1 MKILLKSNTYK
12 TLAFL
17 SLTMLAINHN
27 KVSAHIFSPTAP
39 PDSIGMEVVNGQQYV
54 LFKIGKGDNY
64 YQLSKRYK
72 TSVGKLTEINGNTT
86 LALGQVVK
94 IPTGRMYHSD
104 TNNTK
109 KGANK
114 GSQQEL
120 TDYKVG
126 NQETLYAISRKF
138 NVTVEEI
145 KRANNLVSNSIS
157 GGQILKIPSQSG
169 ISGINTNVFDGPL
182 KPDTI
187 LISPDTSAVEEPH
200 ITANKYGIR
209 EKTERG
215 IGVWI
220 EGLNSSETSNLALHK
235 TAAIGTILKIT
246 NPMTRS
252 VTYAKVV
259 GKFNE
264 NADTHNAIVVL
275 SKSAAAYIGALDKR
289 FQIEI
294 TYGVPL
300 EE

>member
-1 MKILLKSNTYK
+1 MMNILSKSTTYK

-17 SLTMLAINHN
+17 SLTMLAINQN
-27 KVSAHIFSPTAP
+27 KVSAHSFSSVVV
-39 PDSIGMEVVNGQQYV
+39 PDSVGVEKIDGQEYV
-54 LFKIGKGDNY
+54 LFKIEKGDNY
-64 YQLSKRYK
+64 YQLSKKYK
-72 TSVGKLTEINGNTT
+72 TTVGKITEVNGNKT
-86 LALGQVVK
+86 LAVGQIVK
-94 IPTGRMYHSD
+94 IPTGRLFYVTPS
-104 TNNTK
+104 NPK
-109 KGANK
+109 KSTSRGAQN
-114 GSQQEL
+114 EL
-120 TDYKVG
+120 IDYKVG
-126 NQETLYAISRKF
+126 DQETLYAISRKF
-138 NVTVEEI
+138 DVTVEEI
-145 KRANNLVSNSIS
+145 KRTNNLRSNSIS
-157 GGQILKIPSQSG
+157 GGQILKIPNKGGLDIVQ
-169 ISGINTNVFDGPL
+169 

-187 LISPDTSAVEEPH
+187 LISPDTTTIEEPV
-200 ITANKYGIR
+200 IAANKYGIR

-220 EGLNSSETSNLALHK
+220 EGLNENGTSNLALHK
-235 TAAIGTILKIT
+235 TAAIGTVLKIT

-300 EE
+300 ED

>member
-1 MKILLKSNTYK
+1 MMNILLKSTTYK

-17 SLTMLAINHN
+17 SITMLAINHN
-27 KVSAHIFSPTAP
+27 QVIAHTFSNAAV
-39 PDSIGMEVVNGQQYV
+39 PDSIGVEKIDGQEYV
-54 LFKIGKGDNY
+54 LFKIEKGDNY

-72 TSVGKLTEINGNTT
+72 TSVGKITELNGNKT
-86 LALGQVVK
+86 LAVGQIVK
-94 IPTGRMYHSD
+94 IPTGKMFYVTPNEPKS
-104 TNNTK
+104 TPNKSAK
-109 KGANK
+109 K
-114 GSQQEL
+114 EL
-120 TDYKVG
+120 MDYTVG

-145 KRANNLVSNSIS
+145 KRANNLHSNSIS
-157 GGQILKIPSQSG
+157 GGQILKVPNNDAVSIVEKPN
-169 ISGINTNVFDGPL
+169 IS
-182 KPDTI
+182 
-187 LISPDTSAVEEPH
+187 LISPDSLDVDEPQ
-200 ITANKYGIR
+200 IAANKYGIR

-220 EGLNSSETSNLALHK
+220 EGLNANGTSNLALHK
-235 TAAIGTILKIT
+235 TAAIGTVLKIT

-300 EE
+300 ED

>member
-1 MKILLKSNTYK
+1 MMNILSKSTTYK

-17 SLTMLAINHN
+17 SLTMLAMNHN
-27 KVSAHIFSPTAP
+27 KVTAGTFSTTAV
-39 PDSIGMEVVNGQQYV
+39 PDSVGVEKIDGQEYV
-54 LFKIGKGDNY
+54 LFKIEKGDNY

-72 TSVGKLTEINGNTT
+72 TSVGKLTELNGNKT
-86 LALGQVVK
+86 LAVGQIVK
-94 IPTGRMYHSD
+94 IPTGRMFYVTPSNPK
-104 TNNTK
+104 NN
-109 KGANK
+109 NK
-114 GSQQEL
+114 GTQKEL
-120 TDYKVG
+120 IDYKVG
-126 NQETLYAISRKF
+126 DQETLYAISRKF
-138 NVTVEEI
+138 DVTVEEI
-145 KRANNLVSNSIS
+145 KRANNLRSNNIS
-157 GGQILKIPSQSG
+157 GGQILKIPSNGTFIIPQ
-169 ISGINTNVFDGPL
+169 

-187 LISPDTSAVEEPH
+187 LITPDTTTVEEPT

-220 EGLNSSETSNLALHK
+220 DGLNESGTSNLALHK
-235 TAAIGTILKIT
+235 TAAIGTVLKIT

-289 FQIEI
+289 FQVEI

-300 EE
+300 ED